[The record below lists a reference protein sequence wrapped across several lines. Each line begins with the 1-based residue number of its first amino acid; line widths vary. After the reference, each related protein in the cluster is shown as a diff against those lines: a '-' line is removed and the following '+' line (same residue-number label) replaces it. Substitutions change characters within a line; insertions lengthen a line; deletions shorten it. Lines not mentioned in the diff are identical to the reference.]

1 MLGFETLTFA
11 PIDRRLIDEHMLD
24 SDELAWLN
32 CYHTHVLAKIGPT
45 LSGSD
50 LEWLQQACAPIG
62 D

>member
-1 MLGFETLTFA
+1 
-11 PIDRRLIDEHMLD
+11 MLD
-24 SDELAWLN
+24 SVELAWLN